1 MTMQRQWLPRLVL
14 LLLTLKVGTAQNFP
28 PVFPEV
34 LGSVTVPELQEED
47 ADFEIYDAN
56 ATDPDGDE
64 VTYVIPANSLN
75 SQWFRVEGD
84 TGKVFT
90 RPGVVLD
97 REELSPDNDP
107 LDLFIEAQD
116 DLHDEYVRFQLI
128 IILQDV
134 NDNHPTIDPNFP
146 SSISYPEDTSPSTVL
161 LTVEAT
167 DDDSGANA
175 FIYYSLLE
183 PSVMSMC

>member
-97 REELSPDNDP
+97 REVSGSP
-107 LDLFIEAQD
+107 
-116 DLHDEYVRFQLI
+116 
-128 IILQDV
+128 
-134 NDNHPTIDPNFP
+134 
-146 SSISYPEDTSPSTVL
+146 L
-161 LTVEAT
+161 LA
-167 DDDSGANA
+167 
-175 FIYYSLLE
+175 SLLMLCWLTGAV
-183 PSVMSMC
+183 PRQ